1 MRWQYHKLTSGAA
14 IYAVTGG
21 YIPTCMAMIGSIMPD
36 LMEMGIVRHRTV
48 THWPLPW
55 IILAL
60 VSYETCRLSP
70 NIWIYIFTFI
80 CIGALLHLGE
90 DYLSVTG
97 IPFRLPVSTRRK
109 GLGMYVTG
117 TMGETILAISIIGL
131 FLSIAWLRGFF
142 TTGHAMEEI
151 VKVKFLTALFW
162 R

>member
-1 MRWQYHKLTSGAA
+1 MRWQYHELTSGAA

-36 LMEMGIVRHRTV
+36 LLEMGIIRHRTA

-60 VSYETCRLSP
+60 VSYETCRLFP
-70 NIWIYIFTFI
+70 NVWIYIITFI

-97 IPFRLPVSTRRK
+97 IPFRSPISTRRK

-117 TMGETILAISIIGL
+117 TMGETILAISITGF
-131 FLSIAWLRGFF
+131 FLSIAWIRGFF
-142 TTGHAMEEI
+142 TTGHVLEEML
-151 VKVKFLTALFW
+151 KVKFLTALFW